1 MLLFPARV
9 SPWSGRPQGEAR
21 GTGGFHQPCTEG
33 KPTARVREHYDS
45 QPGCSLL
52 ETHHFSGGRGKML
65 ESPNS
70 RDICLLTKVCIS
82 AFLTLGSCFHY
93 YFFFFFSFSPKARR
107 ARTFWLFAKW
117 TLSFRHHHSS
127 LRIRILRIRLL
138 YYYLWLQR
146 SEDLV
151 KSNPLMEDVVL
162 GSAGFIQFSS
172 ET

>member
-52 ETHHFSGGRGKML
+52 ETHRFSGGRGKML

-93 YFFFFFSFSPKARR
+93 YFFFFFLFLPKQGGREPSGCLPSERWASGTITVLS
-107 ARTFWLFAKW
+107 ASGFCTFA
-117 TLSFRHHHSS
+117 
-127 LRIRILRIRLL
+127 
-138 YYYLWLQR
+138 YYIIIYDCSGL
-146 SEDLV
+146 
-151 KSNPLMEDVVL
+151 K
-162 GSAGFIQFSS
+162 
-172 ET
+172 T

>member
-93 YFFFFFSFSPKARR
+93 YFFFFFFFSQSKEGENLLAVCQVNAELQAPSQFSPHQDSAHSLIIL
-107 ARTFWLFAKW
+107 LFMTAA
-117 TLSFRHHHSS
+117 
-127 LRIRILRIRLL
+127 
-138 YYYLWLQR
+138 
-146 SEDLV
+146 V
-151 KSNPLMEDVVL
+151 
-162 GSAGFIQFSS
+162 
-172 ET
+172 